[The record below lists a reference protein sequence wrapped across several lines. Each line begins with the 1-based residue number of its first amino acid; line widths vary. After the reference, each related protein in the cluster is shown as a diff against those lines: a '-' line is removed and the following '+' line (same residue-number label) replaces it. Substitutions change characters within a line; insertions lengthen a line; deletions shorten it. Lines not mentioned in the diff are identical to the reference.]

1 MRPVNPQYSSDCTI
15 IGASFAGLACA
26 STLAQQGLR
35 VQIADRKSDPG
46 EKLHTTGILVKD
58 VIDEVPLLE
67 GVPAGL
73 VRRVE
78 RVRLYAP
85 SLRHVDLEAPGYYF
99 LTTDTPGLMR
109 WLAGRAVQAGAELR
123 CGAGFREARAIPG
136 GFELGAALGRT
147 RFLVGADGPRSNVAR
162 VLQLGRNRHYL
173 AGLEHE
179 YHGAILAEP
188 DFLHCFFDQRL
199 APGYIGW
206 MVQGVHGVQVGLARR
221 LRGARG
227 AELKA
232 AMAQLLV
239 KVAGIADFRALR
251 PDAIRAGLIPCGGL
265 VHPVAMPRA
274 LLVGD
279 AAGLVSPVTAGGI
292 HTALMHGSAAG
303 HAVADFLSGR
313 SVDPQ
318 HCFVRSYPRFRLKRL
333 LRFAFDHLQRDWI
346 FDLALASAPMRWAAG
361 RIYFHKRA
369 AGSRA
374 ARPAG
379 VVRQPVI

>member
-1 MRPVNPQYSSDCTI
+1 MHPENSQFSSDCTV

-26 STLAQQGLR
+26 SALAQQGLR
-35 VQIADRKSDPG
+35 VVIAEKKSDPG

-58 VIDEVPLLE
+58 VIDEVPLLD
-67 GVPAGL
+67 GVPASL

-85 SLRHVDLEAPGYYF
+85 NLRHVDLEAPGYYF

-123 CGAGFREARAIPG
+123 CGVGFRTARAVPG
-136 GFELGAALGRT
+136 GFELGEALGRT

-162 VLQLGRNRHYL
+162 VLRLGRNRHFL

-179 YHGAILAEP
+179 YQGATLAEP
-188 DFLHCFFDQRL
+188 GFLHCFIDRQIM
-199 APGYIGW
+199 PGYIAW
-206 MVQGVHGVQVGLARR
+206 MVQGVHGVQVGLARS
-221 LRGARG
+221 LRGSRG
-227 AELKA
+227 SNVKG
-232 AMAQLLV
+232 AMAKLLV
-239 KVAGIADFRALR
+239 KVAAVADFRALR
-251 PDAIRAGLIPCGGL
+251 PDSIRAGLIPCGGL
-265 VHPVAMPRA
+265 VHPLALPRA

-292 HTALMHGSAAG
+292 HTALVQGLAAG
-303 HAVADFLSGR
+303 QAVAEYLSGR

-318 HCFVRSYPRFRLKRL
+318 RSFVRSYPRFRLKRM

-346 FDLALASAPMRWAAG
+346 FNLALASAPMRWAAG

-369 AGSRA
+369 ARLQS

-379 VVRQPVI
+379 VVKRPVL

>member
-1 MRPVNPQYSSDCTI
+1 VRLVNLQYQSDCTI
-15 IGASFAGLACA
+15 VGASFAGLACA
-26 STLAQQGLR
+26 VALAQQGLR
-35 VQIADRKSDPG
+35 VVIAERKTDPG

-58 VIDEVPLLE
+58 VIDEVPLLD
-67 GVPAGL
+67 GLPASL

-85 SLRHVDLEAPGYYF
+85 NLRHVDLDAPGYYF

-123 CGAGFREARAIPG
+123 CGVGFRAAQAVAG
-136 GFELGAALGRT
+136 GFELGDALGRT

-162 VLQLGRNRHYL
+162 VLRLGRNRQFL

-179 YHGAILAEP
+179 YEGAVLAEP
-188 DFLHCFFDQRL
+188 AFLHCFVDRQL
-199 APGYIGW
+199 MPGYIGW

-227 AELKA
+227 SDVKL
-232 AMAQLLV
+232 AMAKLLS
-239 KVAGIADFRALR
+239 KIAGLQDFRALR
-251 PDAIRAGLIPCGGL
+251 PDSVRAGLIPCGGL
-265 VHPVAMPRA
+265 VHPPAMSRA

-292 HTALMHGSAAG
+292 HTALVHGRAAG
-303 HAVADFLSGR
+303 HAVAEFLRGR
-313 SVDPQ
+313 SADPQ
-318 HCFVRSYPRFRLKRL
+318 RSFVRSYPRFRLKRL

-346 FDLALASAPMRWAAG
+346 FNLALASAPMRWAAS

-369 AGSRA
+369 SRSQAA
-374 ARPAG
+374 ARAGTAKRPAL
-379 VVRQPVI
+379 

>member
-1 MRPVNPQYSSDCTI
+1 MHPVNAQYSSDCTI

-26 STLAQQGLR
+26 SALAQQGLR
-35 VQIADRKSDPG
+35 VVIAEKKSDPG

-58 VIDEVPLLE
+58 VIDEVPLLD
-67 GVPAGL
+67 GVPAAL

-85 SLRHVDLEAPGYYF
+85 NLRHVDLEAPGYYF

-109 WLAGRAVQAGAELR
+109 WLADRAVQAGAQLR
-123 CGAGFREARAIPG
+123 CGVGFREAREVPG

-162 VLQLGRNRHYL
+162 VLRLGRNRQFL

-179 YHGAILAEP
+179 YQGVMLGEP
-188 DFLHCFFDQRL
+188 GFLHCFIDREL
-199 APGYIGW
+199 MPGYIGW
-206 MVQGVHGVQVGLARR
+206 MVQGVHGVQLGLARS

-227 AELKA
+227 SDVKA
-232 AMAQLLV
+232 AMARMLV
-239 KVAGIADFRALR
+239 KVAGVADFRALR
-251 PDAIRAGLIPCGGL
+251 PDSIRAGLIPCGGL
-265 VHPVAMPRA
+265 VHPLAMPRA

-292 HTALMHGSAAG
+292 HTALLHGLAAG
-303 HAVADFLSGR
+303 HAIAAFLHGR
-313 SVDPQ
+313 SGDPQ
-318 HCFVRSYPRFRLKRL
+318 RSLVRSYPRFRLKRL

-346 FDLALASAPMRWAAG
+346 FDLALASAPMRWAAR

-369 AGSRA
+369 SRAQA
-374 ARPAG
+374 ARPVG
-379 VVRQPVI
+379 VVKRPDL

>member
-1 MRPVNPQYSSDCTI
+1 MRPVNAQYSSDCTI
-15 IGASFAGLACA
+15 VGASFAGLACA
-26 STLAQQGLR
+26 SVLAQQGLR
-35 VQIADRKSDPG
+35 VLIADRKSDPG

-58 VIDEVPLLE
+58 VIDKVPLLE

-85 SLRHVDLEAPGYYF
+85 NLRHVDLEAPGYYF

-109 WLAGRAVQAGAELR
+109 WLADRAVQAGAELR
-123 CGAGFREARAIPG
+123 CGAGFRAARAVPG

-162 VLQLGRNRHYL
+162 VLGLGRNRHYL
-173 AGLEHE
+173 VGLEHE
-179 YHGAILAEP
+179 YQGAVLAEP
-188 DFLHCFFDQRL
+188 GFLHCFIDQQL

-221 LRGARG
+221 MRGSAG
-227 AELKA
+227 AEVKA
-232 AMAQLLV
+232 AMAKLLV
-239 KVAGIADFRALR
+239 KVAGVADFRALR
-251 PDAIRAGLIPCGGL
+251 PDSIRAGLIPCGGL
-265 VHPVAMPRA
+265 VHPVAMARA

-292 HTALMHGSAAG
+292 HTALVHGLAAG
-303 HAVADFLSGR
+303 QAVAEFLNGR
-313 SVDPQ
+313 AADPQ
-318 HCFVRSYPRFRLKRL
+318 QRFVRSYPRFRLKRL
-333 LRFAFDHLQRDWI
+333 LRFTFDHLQRDWI

-361 RIYFHKRA
+361 RIYFHRRA
-369 AGSRA
+369 AGSQA

-379 VVRQPVI
+379 VVKRPVI

>member
-1 MRPVNPQYSSDCTI
+1 MNLQYHSDCTI

-26 STLAQQGLR
+26 AALARQGLR
-35 VQIADRKSDPG
+35 VVIADRKSDPG

-67 GVPAGL
+67 GVPASL

-85 SLRHVDLEAPGYYF
+85 NLRHVDLDAPGYYF

-123 CGAGFREARAIPG
+123 SGVGFRTAHAVPG

-162 VLQLGRNRHYL
+162 VLGLGRNRQFL
-173 AGLEHE
+173 VGLEHE
-179 YHGAILAEP
+179 YEGATLTEP
-188 DFLHCFFDQRL
+188 GFLHCFVDRQL
-199 APGYIGW
+199 MPGYIGW
-206 MVQGVHGVQVGLARR
+206 MVQGVYGVQVGLARR
-221 LRGARG
+221 LRGSRG
-227 AELKA
+227 SDVKA
-232 AMAQLLV
+232 AMAKLLS
-239 KVAGIADFRALR
+239 KIAGLDDFRALR
-251 PDAIRAGLIPCGGL
+251 PDGIRAGLIPCGGL
-265 VHPVAMPRA
+265 VHPLAMPRA

-292 HTALMHGSAAG
+292 HTALVHGFAAG
-303 HAVADFLSGR
+303 HAVAEFLGGR
-313 SVDPQ
+313 SADPQ
-318 HCFVRSYPRFRLKRL
+318 RSFVRRYPRFRLKRL
-333 LRFAFDHLQRDWI
+333 LRFAFDHLQRDWL
-346 FDLALASAPMRWAAG
+346 FNLALASAAMRWAAG

-369 AGSRA
+369 SRPPAVARAGTPK
-374 ARPAG
+374 RPAL
-379 VVRQPVI
+379 

>member
-1 MRPVNPQYSSDCTI
+1 MRPVNLQYRSDCTI
-15 IGASFAGLACA
+15 VGASFAGLACA
-26 STLAQQGLR
+26 AALAGQGLR
-35 VQIADRKSDPG
+35 VVIADRKSDPG

-67 GVPAGL
+67 GVPASL

-85 SLRHVDLEAPGYYF
+85 NLRHVDLDAPGYYF

-123 CGAGFREARAIPG
+123 CGLGFRTAHAVPG

-162 VLQLGRNRHYL
+162 VLGLGRNRQFL

-179 YHGAILAEP
+179 YEGAILAEP
-188 DFLHCFFDQRL
+188 GFLHCFVDRQL
-199 APGYIGW
+199 MPGYIGW

-221 LRGARG
+221 LRGSRG
-227 AELKA
+227 SDVKA
-232 AMAQLLV
+232 AMAKLLT
-239 KVAGIADFRALR
+239 KIADLDDFRALS
-251 PDAIRAGLIPCGGL
+251 PHSVRAGLIPCGG
-265 VHPVAMPRA
+265 PVRPLAMPRA

-292 HTALMHGSAAG
+292 HTALVHGLAAG
-303 HAVADFLSGR
+303 HAVAEFLDGR
-313 SVDPQ
+313 SADPQ
-318 HCFVRSYPRFRLKRL
+318 RSFVRSYPRFRLKRL

-346 FDLALASAPMRWAAG
+346 FNLALASAPMRWAAR
-361 RIYFHKRA
+361 RIYFHKRT
-369 AGSRA
+369 SRSPAA
-374 ARPAG
+374 ARAGAPQRPAL
-379 VVRQPVI
+379 